1 MTALIDC
8 GAAGNFVSHDFA
20 LQHKL
25 KLTPCN
31 SPLAVEALEGLPLSE
46 GRVLHITEEVKLQIG
61 TLHSELIRFYVIH
74 SPNHSIILGL
84 PWLHTHNPQIS

>member
-1 MTALIDC
+1 MQDKIITMTALIDS
-8 GAAGNFVSHDFA
+8 GAAGNFASHDFA

-31 SPLAVEALEGLPLSE
+31 SPLAVETLEDLPLSE

-61 TLHSELIRFYVIH
+61 TLHSELIRFYVIQ
-74 SPNHSIILGL
+74 SLYNSWITLAA
-84 PWLHTHNPQIS
+84 HT